1 MLYKKKIIFHNL
13 FNINYI
19 SRFSGK
25 LPSDK
30 SSIVLIR
37 DSDKCRDCSFNSLA
51 GLECQRWSV
60 SGKNKHI
67 RQGTSSLYSMCMS
80 LSSYKN
86 KSKLK
91 YRIKSIL

>member
-19 SRFSGK
+19 SRFNDK

-37 DSDKCRDCSFNSLA
+37 DSNKCRDCSFNSLA

-60 SGKNKHI
+60 SGKNKHK
-67 RQGTSSLYSMCMS
+67 GTSSLYSMCMS
-80 LSSYKN
+80 LKN
-86 KSKLK
+86 KSNLQ